1 MIIVLKPEVTEPEI
15 EHIMERLQ
23 ELGLKSHVSH
33 GQERTIIGV
42 IGDDRILQ
50 NQPLT
55 ALPGVESVLPILAP
69 WKLVSREF
77 RKENTIIDV
86 GGVKIGGKKIVM
98 MAGPCAVE
106 RLELT
111 VGIAQEVKAAGASIL
126 RGGAYKPRSSPYSFQ
141 GLGREGLDYLLE
153 AKKKT
158 GLPVVSEI
166 LDTRDIELFLE
177 KADIIQIGARNMQ
190 NFELLKEVGAYD
202 KPVLLKRGLSATIKE
217 FLLSAEYIMSR
228 GNRNVMLCERGIRTF
243 ETQYRNTLDLAAI
256 PTLKELS
263 HLPVVVD
270 PSHATGK
277 WNLVA
282 PMSKAAVAAGADA
295 LLIEVHSNPE
305 CALCD
310 GEESIKPSKFKDLM
324 QDLKKIAEA
333 VGREV

>member
-1 MIIVLKPEVTEPEI
+1 MIIVLKPDASEREVD
-15 EHIMERLQ
+15 HIIDRLR
-23 ELGLKSHVSH
+23 ELGLKSHISA

-42 IGDDRILQ
+42 IGDDRILH

-77 RKENTIIDV
+77 KKENTIIDV
-86 GGVKIGGKKIVM
+86 NGVKIGDKKITI

-111 VGIAQEVKAAGASIL
+111 VGIAHEVKSAGATVL
-126 RGGAYKPRSSPYSFQ
+126 RGGAYKPRTSPYSFQ
-141 GLGREGLDYLLE
+141 GLGREGLDYLVE
-153 AKKKT
+153 AKKQT

-243 ETQYRNTLDLAAI
+243 ETQYRNTLDMAAI
-256 PTLKELS
+256 PTLKSLS
-263 HLPVVVD
+263 HLPVIVD

-277 WNLVA
+277 WDLVA
-282 PMSKAAVAAGADA
+282 PMSKAAIAAGADG
-295 LLIEVHSNPE
+295 LLILNVHSATEKSLSGPR
-305 CALCD
+305 
-310 GEESIKPSKFKDLM
+310 SS
-324 QDLKKIAEA
+324 
-333 VGREV
+333 RS

>member
-1 MIIVLKPEVTEPEI
+1 MIIVLRPDASEREVD
-15 EHIMERLQ
+15 HIVDRLR
-23 ELGLKSHVSH
+23 ELGLKSQLST

-77 RKENTIIDV
+77 KKEGTIIDV
-86 GGVKIGGKKIVM
+86 GGVKI
-98 MAGPCAVE
+98 
-106 RLELT
+106 
-111 VGIAQEVKAAGASIL
+111 AGASIL
-126 RGGAYKPRSSPYSFQ
+126 RGGAYKPRTSPYSFQ
-141 GLGREGLDYLLE
+141 GLGREGLDYLAE
-153 AKKKT
+153 ARKQT

-228 GNRNVMLCERGIRTF
+228 GNQNVMLCERGIRTF
-243 ETQYRNTLDLAAI
+243 ETQYRNTLDL
-256 PTLKELS
+256 
-263 HLPVVVD
+263 
-270 PSHATGK
+270 
-277 WNLVA
+277 
-282 PMSKAAVAAGADA
+282 
-295 LLIEVHSNPE
+295 
-305 CALCD
+305 
-310 GEESIKPSKFKDLM
+310 
-324 QDLKKIAEA
+324 
-333 VGREV
+333 